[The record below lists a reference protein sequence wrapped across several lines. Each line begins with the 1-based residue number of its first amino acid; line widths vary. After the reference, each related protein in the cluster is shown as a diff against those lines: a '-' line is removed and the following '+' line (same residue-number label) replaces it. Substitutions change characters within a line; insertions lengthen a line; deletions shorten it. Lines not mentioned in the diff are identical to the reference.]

1 MTNEIDKARA
11 DERRAIANAMDQWS
25 TDPVV
30 TNHEP
35 ERVCIAVRAIA
46 SLIAHGTYG
55 RLVDAE
61 GLSADVV
68 SAAQIR
74 AESIRA
80 DERAKVVTEVAEM
93 LAREARVLY
102 SFRMNEAAGVVERL
116 AKRLSPGAYQRT
128 RTGE

>member
-80 DERAKVVTEVAEM
+80 D
-93 LAREARVLY
+93 
-102 SFRMNEAAGVVERL
+102 
-116 AKRLSPGAYQRT
+116 RT
-128 RTGE
+128 REGRDGSCGDACARSARSVLVSDE